1 MAKVYAYIDGEKYL
15 SGSPEHK
22 AARQK
27 QKDAIEAARE
37 KKLTDAGIKK
47 NKHGK
52 YVFYN
57 NKGEKRVTSSSH
69 IANLWR
75 GAQSGSLTAGNR
87 MPAVVDALK
96 EFGKKGAASA
106 RRGGTWHQPG
116 GPLTTRPGT
125 TKPGIPTGGY
135 PGQFP
140 GSPTPGQPGTPT
152 QPAPPQW
159 PTPTT
164 PSYLT
169 PQVPPAFDVDF
180 GGGYVPSGP
189 GYGSPASD
197 YQRPIFTGRGS
208 QADAYWDSLA
218 GGDWLKQFTAS
229 FGPRPPEV
237 GGPPTAEEPP
247 TPPGSPPS
255 TVPTEPPPG
264 PRGRGGPYGTGHH
277 TYSI

>member
-140 GSPTPGQPGTPT
+140 GSPTGPVSGVPHAGAAGDPNPT
-152 QPAPPQW
+152 GASSVAHSDDAELPDAASSSRVRRGFW
-159 PTPTT
+159 GWLR
-164 PSYLT
+164 S
-169 PQVPPAFDVDF
+169 FR
-180 GGGYVPSGP
+180 SGV
-189 GYGSPASD
+189 
-197 YQRPIFTGRGS
+197 R
-208 QADAYWDSLA
+208 
-218 GGDWLKQFTAS
+218 
-229 FGPRPPEV
+229 
-237 GGPPTAEEPP
+237 
-247 TPPGSPPS
+247 
-255 TVPTEPPPG
+255 
-264 PRGRGGPYGTGHH
+264 
-277 TYSI
+277 